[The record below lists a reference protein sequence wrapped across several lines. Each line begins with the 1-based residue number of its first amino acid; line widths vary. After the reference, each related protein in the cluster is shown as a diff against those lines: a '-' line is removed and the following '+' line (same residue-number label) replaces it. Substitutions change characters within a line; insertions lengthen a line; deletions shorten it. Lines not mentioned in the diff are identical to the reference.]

1 MSVAVFNDFALDYVE
16 VHGVASELLS
26 DAVVELIGTRE
37 GWPGF

>member
-16 VHGVASELLS
+16 VHGAASELLS
-26 DAVVELIGTRE
+26 DAVVELIGKRE